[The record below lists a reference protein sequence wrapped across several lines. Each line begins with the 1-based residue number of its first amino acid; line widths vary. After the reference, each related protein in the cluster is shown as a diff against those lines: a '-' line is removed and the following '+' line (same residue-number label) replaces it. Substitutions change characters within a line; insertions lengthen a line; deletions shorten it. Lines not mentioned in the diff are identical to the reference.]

1 MTRDEAIRTYR
12 GVCNWDPSNKEAEK
26 VINVYVA
33 LGMLK
38 LDEPKSVEERARTVI
53 NNAVLGNP
61 YAHAEMILNAIKF
74 AGLQIVEK

>member
-1 MTRDEAIRTYR
+1 MTRDEAIHIYR
-12 GVCNWDPSNKEAEK
+12 RECDWAPSNKEAGK
-26 VINVYVA
+26 AISTYVA

-38 LDEPKSVEERARTVI
+38 LDEPKSVEERAKTVI

-61 YAHAEMILNAIKF
+61 YAHAEMILSAIKM